1 MHEQEI
7 FGLLG
12 GDSRQAALAAS
23 LAQDGHSVFAWGLE
37 GLPAIPGIQNVT
49 PEDVVTHAS
58 SILLPLPV
66 SKDGRHLNAPFAA
79 GSPPELDGAF
89 WRSLHGKKIFGGQ
102 LSRVETPCPED
113 LAAHDYAAR
122 EEFAIRNACLTAEG
136 AVEIALHES
145 ERAIAGSAC
154 LVAGY
159 GRIGRALAQLLRAM
173 GARVTASA
181 RKPRDFAWIEGSGCR
196 AVPTSRIGSREEPYD
211 LVFNTIPAPVFTR
224 AVLARLKEGCTVI
237 DLASLPGGVDF
248 SAAQE
253 LGLKAVQALSLP
265 GKTAPESAAEI
276 IKQTV
281 YTILEEE
288 EE

>member
-1 MHEQEI
+1 M
-7 FGLLG
+7 
-12 GDSRQAALAAS
+12 
-23 LAQDGHSVFAWGLE
+23 
-37 GLPAIPGIQNVT
+37 
-49 PEDVVTHAS
+49 
-58 SILLPLPV
+58 
-66 SKDGRHLNAPFAA
+66 
-79 GSPPELDGAF
+79 
-89 WRSLHGKKIFGGQ
+89 
-102 LSRVETPCPED
+102 
-113 LAAHDYAAR
+113 
-122 EEFAIRNACLTAEG
+122 
-136 AVEIALHES
+136 EIALRES

-181 RKPRDFAWIEGSGCR
+181 RKPKDIAWIEASGYRAVQTSRVGSG
-196 AVPTSRIGSREEPYD
+196 EEPYD

-224 AVLARLKEGCTVI
+224 TVLARLKTGCIVI

-248 SAAQE
+248 SAAKD

-288 EE
+288 KR